1 MKNSKLILR
10 YFSESSKSNFPT
22 KLNFYKEILDKTSPE
37 FLFPRSFKT
46 NTEFSNYLHKE
57 DLSSNIQLKNKIQID
72 SINRAVFTP
81 AWDLLAR
88 GGKGWR
94 PLLGLIIANYFK
106 LDITNTNKK
115 SEKTELL
122 FHFLHLVELLHN
134 ASLIIDDVEDQSE
147 MRRGKPCV
155 HLIYG
160 QDIAINAGISLL
172 YFPAYKLFK
181 LISDPKIKIRVAE
194 VYLEEMSA
202 IHTGQ
207 AWDIEMKI
215 NNRLPCIDDY
225 TDTVICKTGVMPRLM
240 VKLIKILVD
249 DEKFNPELEKFMKIM
264 DSLSIAF
271 QIRDD
276 VLNITD
282 SVLAKGKGFLGEDIY
297 EGKLTL
303 MVLHCLNSGSLSV
316 KSRLE
321 SIIKM
326 KTKDEELIREAINIM
341 AKCGSIDYANTV
353 QNNHVDFVKKTL
365 LELKNNDKDKVNCNA
380 AEDVMLL
387 TDYLINRN
395 I

>member
-1 MKNSKLILR
+1 MKTSKVILK
-10 YFSESSKSNFPT
+10 YFSESSKAKFPS
-22 KLNFYKEILDKTSPE
+22 KLNFYKDLIDKTSPE
-37 FLFPRSFKT
+37 EIFPRNFKT
-46 NTEFSNYLHKE
+46 NQEFSNYIQKE
-57 DLSSNIQLKNKIQID
+57 DLSSNIQLKNKIQIE

-106 LDITNTNKK
+106 LDITHTKNDT
-115 SEKTELL
+115 EKTKLL
-122 FHFLHLVELLHN
+122 FNFLHLVELLHN

-172 YFPAYKLFK
+172 YFPAYKIFK
-181 LISDPKIKIRVAE
+181 LIKDPKLKMKVAE
-194 VYLEEMSA
+194 VYLEEMTA
-202 IHTGQ
+202 IHVGQ

-240 VKLIKILVD
+240 IKFIKTLVD
-249 DEKFNPELEKFMKIM
+249 NEEFDEEFNKFFQIV

-303 MVLHCLNSGSLSV
+303 MVLHCLNSGSISE
-316 KSRLE
+316 KTRLE
-321 SIIKM
+321 GIIRM
-326 KTKDEELIREAINIM
+326 KTKDEHLIREAIDIM
-341 AKCGSIDYANTV
+341 NKCGSIEYANKV
-353 QNNHVDFVKKTL
+353 QNDHVDYVRETL
-365 LELKNNDKDKVNCNA
+365 KQLNNKNKFNCDS